1 MTVPRKTLPDCPIE
15 CFIGVIS
22 GRWKA
27 MVIWQLL
34 EKSLRYSDMMKRI
47 PEITERVLS
56 QVLKD
61 LEKDGIVERSQQKT
75 WQLTALGQAL
85 KPSLNEMF
93 AWGKLSQTL
102 NSKPQSMWQQPSD
115 NKQYSA

>member
-1 MTVPRKTLPDCPIE
+1 
-15 CFIGVIS
+15 
-22 GRWKA
+22 

-34 EKSLRYSDMMKRI
+34 EHPLRYSDIMTEI

-61 LEKDGIVERSQQKT
+61 LEKDRIVERSHQKA

-85 KPSLNEMF
+85 EPSLKAMF
-93 AWGKLSQTL
+93 EWGEPGLFHFQRIEL
-102 NSKPQSMWQQPSD
+102 R
-115 NKQYSA
+115 